1 MVELEFPELLRKN
14 HVKMMIHKEL
24 NVLKEDATLEQ
35 CIDSLNK
42 NNVSYCVIV
51 DNNNN
56 LIGLITENDI
66 LQHAAQGTYSKTIK
80 VKDVV
85 KKNPEITFYEESIAS
100 VVKKMYKNGFRQ
112 LPILDQNDKTKVLG
126 VVSVRDFISHLIEYF
141 PETVYNVA
149 PGQKLSTERPE
160 GA

>member
-35 CIDSLNK
+35 VIDSLHKK
-42 NNVSYCVIV
+42 NNSYCAIV
-51 DNNNN
+51 DNNNK
-56 LIGLITENDI
+56 LLGLITENDI
-66 LQHAAQGTYSKTIK
+66 LQLAAQGTYSNSTK

-85 KKNPEITFYEESIAS
+85 KSNPELTFYEETIAS
-100 VVKKMYKNGFRQ
+100 VVKKMYKNNFRQ
-112 LPILDQNDKTKVLG
+112 LPILDQSDNTKVLG